1 MGTNGNQKSTGKR
14 ARTRELYSKAFKT
27 KGVPALTRYLKIYR
41 IGDIVDIKCDPSIQN
56 GMPYKC
62 YHGKTGRVW
71 NVTPRAVG
79 VFLNKRVGCRYIMKK
94 LLVRTEHVQHSTSR
108 DGFLNRV
115 KANDAAKTAAKKAGR
130 ASRTW
135 PSHSHVAPR
144 GARGWSS
151 WELRRGREEKQRMRL
166 GTAGQRAGRIGPGR
180 SGLGAGGVASKDER
194 RSGPHLVK
202 GNVSVWKTQ
211 EHA

>member
-115 KANDAAKTAAKKAGR
+115 KANDAAKTAAKKAGLPAPKTKR
-130 ASRTW
+130 EPKGSTPA
-135 PSHSHVAPR
+135 HHV
-144 GARGWSS
+144 S
-151 WELRRGREEKQRMRL
+151 
-166 GTAGQRAGRIGPGR
+166 TAGNTP
-180 SGLGAGGVASKDER
+180 E
-194 RSGPHLVK
+194 LVTP
-202 GNVSVWKTQ
+202 VEFTFL
-211 EHA
+211 E

>member
-135 PSHSHVAPR
+135 PSHSHAAPR
-144 GARGWSS
+144 GARG
-151 WELRRGREEKQRMRL
+151 
-166 GTAGQRAGRIGPGR
+166 AGLAAAPPRAGRKAEDAVGNSGAEGWAAR
-180 SGLGAGGVASKDER
+180 ARGVLGWGLGGLQARMSDAR
-194 RSGPHLVK
+194 AHTL
-202 GNVSVWKTQ
+202 
-211 EHA
+211 

>member
-135 PSHSHVAPR
+135 PCTRMPR
-144 GARGWSS
+144 RAGARGAGLAGSS
-151 WELRRGREEKQRMRL
+151 QAGRKGLEDAVGNSGAE
-166 GTAGQRAGRIGPGR
+166 GWADRAGAFW
-180 SGLGAGGVASKDER
+180 AGG
-194 RSGPHLVK
+194 
-202 GNVSVWKTQ
+202 
-211 EHA
+211 